1 MTSDPKGR
9 RFFLPVYRLQGAGYN
24 EGSFGRNARTP
35 PGNSYFFGRATADH
49 SPTAQGDLLAPG
61 ASSPSRAFLKEPDMK
76 NQLTSTLAGVP
87 SEQLKQAVLDT
98 VYDVKYLR
106 VLTGYKLLAA
116 VHGTTNVGIY
126 VVDGNFGREH
136 YKLAIEEAK
145 AAGINASRVYAYAQ
159 TATYSGQ
166 SICFSKFEEIGLK
179 QPIVPAQVAAESSIH
194 PDASKPIVTLKCT
207 CCGSRFQGRQFS
219 GQDTGWGLGNCCVAY
234 CSKVENMAR
243 NYGVDGVHYNLP
255 QPDQTRQV
263 EGDRLFSGIYPT
275 GIVYADRAREVNG
288 DYARLAYL
296 NFDTLTLQVE
306 HNCPAD
312 LRQRIEAD
320 AAEIQAMRGEQY
332 RISTSNQTVLLG
344 AAAA

>member
-1 MTSDPKGR
+1 
-9 RFFLPVYRLQGAGYN
+9 
-24 EGSFGRNARTP
+24 
-35 PGNSYFFGRATADH
+35 
-49 SPTAQGDLLAPG
+49 
-61 ASSPSRAFLKEPDMK
+61 
-76 NQLTSTLAGVP
+76 
-87 SEQLKQAVLDT
+87 
-98 VYDVKYLR
+98 
-106 VLTGYKLLAA
+106 
-116 VHGTTNVGIY
+116 
-126 VVDGNFGREH
+126 
-136 YKLAIEEAK
+136 
-145 AAGINASRVYAYAQ
+145 
-159 TATYSGQ
+159 
-166 SICFSKFEEIGLK
+166 
-179 QPIVPAQVAAESSIH
+179 
-194 PDASKPIVTLKCT
+194 
-207 CCGSRFQGRQFS
+207 
-219 GQDTGWGLGNCCVAY
+219 
-234 CSKVENMAR
+234 MAR